1 MKPADKILINKFY
14 LMNVATSRAKDCLVV
29 LYPDKTCKEE
39 NFLFVNKQGIKNN
52 LEQLASEIYNC
63 TLDELTYYAKDL
75 EEMMFGSQTY
85 LISKSKVTHRED
97 VNIHKPN
104 SNYKVLL

>member
-1 MKPADKILINKFY
+1 MFG
-14 LMNVATSRAKDCLVV
+14 R

-63 TLDELTYYAKDL
+63 TFGRVDL
-75 EEMMFGSQTY
+75 LCKRFRGD
-85 LISKSKVTHRED
+85 D
-97 VNIHKPN
+97 VWFTDLSDFK
-104 SNYKVLL
+104 KQK

>member
-1 MKPADKILINKFY
+1 M
-14 LMNVATSRAKDCLVV
+14 
-29 LYPDKTCKEE
+29 
-39 NFLFVNKQGIKNN
+39 FVNKQGIKNN

-104 SNYKVLL
+104 SNYKYYFNIGGNSIDIIVTDS